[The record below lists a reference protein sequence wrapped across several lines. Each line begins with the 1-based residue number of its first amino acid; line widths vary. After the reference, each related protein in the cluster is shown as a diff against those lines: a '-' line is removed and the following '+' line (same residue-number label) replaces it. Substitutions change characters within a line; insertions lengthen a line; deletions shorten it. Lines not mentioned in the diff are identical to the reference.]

1 MINFEEEERISRFL
15 RSGVKHLS
23 DFDEWSRSFISRM
36 EKSTTRISQ
45 KYHTRFAELIRSHKI
60 HPNKKAYLMDGLR
73 IWKN

>member
-36 EKSTTRISQ
+36 EKSATRISQ
-45 KYHTRFAELIRSHKI
+45 KSKRSHKI
-60 HPNKKAYLMDGLR
+60 HPNKKAYLIDGLR